1 MRTPPHLLTALVTPF
16 TRSGEVD
23 LDAHRFNLR
32 VLTDRGIKGFLIGGS
47 TGEGPY
53 LDPGERTA
61 LVGAARLDLGKRP
74 FLLAGIAGESL
85 RAASAQA
92 EEAAAA
98 GADAVLVLT
107 PTTMVRGNHAAVVGF
122 FESVADTSAVPV
134 FLYSVPAVTGYT
146 LPSVSAIELSQHPNI
161 FGMKDSTGDPVAM
174 AGLVENTTDG
184 FVLMTGASRAV
195 TLSIAAGAH
204 GAITASSN
212 YLPELAN
219 QVVAAARRSPRSAA
233 HLQSRLTRLSAA
245 AEAHRVP
252 GVKAAA
258 ELVGLRP
265 GYPRKPLRQL
275 QAKDRKAIEKAFR
288 EAGIL

>member
-1 MRTPPHLLTALVTPF
+1 MRNPPHLLTALVTPF

-32 VLTDRGIKGFLIGGS
+32 ILTDRGIKGFLIGGS

-53 LDPGERTA
+53 LDPGEREA
-61 LVGAARLDLGKRP
+61 LTSAARQDLGNRP
-74 FLLAGIAGESL
+74 FLLVGVAGESE
-85 RAASAQA
+85 RVARAQA

-122 FESVADTSAVPV
+122 FRDVADASPVPV

-146 LPSVSAIELSQHPNI
+146 LPSESAIELSQHPNI
-161 FGMKDSTGDPVAM
+161 AGMKDSTGDPVAM
-174 AGLVENTTDG
+174 AGLVEYTAND
-184 FVLMTGASRAV
+184 FLLMTGASRAV
-195 TLSIAAGAH
+195 TLAIAAGAN

-212 YLPELAN
+212 YVPELAN

-233 HLQSRLTRLSAA
+233 NLQSRLTRLSAA
-245 AEAHRVP
+245 VETYRVP
-252 GVKAAA
+252 GVKVAAG
-258 ELVGLRP
+258 LVELRP

-275 QAKDRKAIEKAFR
+275 PIKDRKMIEKALRR
-288 EAGIL
+288 EGIL